1 MVRMNSILCSDV
13 FIYKKNGLDVTL
25 KEHTFANA
33 MLKIMAIMFA
43 GIALGYLVREVRG
56 VERVASTTMLT
67 IVLLLF
73 VMGCEIG
80 ANPRIVENLT
90 SLGVEALLISVAAT
104 LGSVL
109 MAWVVYRRF
118 FRGKEGGDA
127 K

>member
-1 MVRMNSILCSDV
+1 MCLYIK
-13 FIYKKNGLDVTL
+13 IGLDVTL
-25 KEHTFANA
+25 KEHTFAYA

-67 IVLLLF
+67 IILLLF

-80 ANPRIVENLT
+80 GNPRIVENLT

>member
-1 MVRMNSILCSDV
+1 ME
-13 FIYKKNGLDVTL
+13 VTL
-25 KEHTFANA
+25 KEHTFAYA
-33 MLKIMAIMFA
+33 MLKIMTIMFA